1 MSEEIRRVGFIGLG
15 RMGTA
20 MARNVLKAG
29 FDLSVYNRTAAK
41 AKPLVDEGAALAGS
55 PREASTG
62 SDVVVTCLMDD
73 RSVLENAT
81 GDQGLLAGL
90 PKGAIHAGT
99 TTVSPGCARQLAG
112 LHAAHGSHYVAAPVV
127 GRPDAAEAAQLL
139 TFAAGD
145 AEVIARCEPVLRA
158 YSQAAIRVAAEPA
171 VANSLKIAVNYMGAS
186 ILELMGQVYAFGERS
201 GIESRFID
209 LLMKTLFGHPALHAY
224 AERIR
229 TRNFDD
235 VGFALTGGLKDVELM
250 LQASSDTRVALPYA
264 SIVRDKL
271 LAAIAH
277 GMGEKDWS
285 ASYEI
290 TRMNAGLK

>member
-15 RMGTA
+15 RMGSA
-20 MARNVLKAG
+20 MARNLLKTG

-41 AKPLVDEGAALAGS
+41 MRPLVDEGATGAGS
-55 PREASTG
+55 RREASTG
-62 SDVVVTCLMDD
+62 ADVVLTCLMDD
-73 RSVLENAT
+73 RSVLESVT
-81 GDQGLLAGL
+81 GEQGLLAGL
-90 PKGAIHAGT
+90 RRGAIHAGT
-99 TTVSPGCARQLAG
+99 TTVSPRCARQLAE

-145 AEVIARCEPVLRA
+145 EDVIARCEPLFRA
-158 YSQAAIRVAAEPA
+158 YSQAAIRVAAEHA

-186 ILELMGQVYAFGERS
+186 MLELMGEVYAFGEKS
-201 GIESRFID
+201 GIESRFVD
-209 LLMKTLFGHPALHAY
+209 LLMKTMFGHPALHAY

-235 VGFALTGGLKDVELM
+235 VGFELTGGLKDVELM
-250 LQASSDTRVALPYA
+250 LQASSDTRVAFPYA
-264 SIVRDKL
+264 SIIRDKL

-277 GMGEKDWS
+277 GMGGKDWS